1 MLDPLVWIALIGLL
15 GLGALD
21 GWRRVSTPRAARS
34 YVRPTVRVHKVDVTH
49 RRE

>member
-21 GWRRVSTPRAARS
+21 SWHRSERRRTRVT
-34 YVRPTVRVHKVDVTH
+34 PTVQVHKVRVTQ
-49 RRE
+49 RRD